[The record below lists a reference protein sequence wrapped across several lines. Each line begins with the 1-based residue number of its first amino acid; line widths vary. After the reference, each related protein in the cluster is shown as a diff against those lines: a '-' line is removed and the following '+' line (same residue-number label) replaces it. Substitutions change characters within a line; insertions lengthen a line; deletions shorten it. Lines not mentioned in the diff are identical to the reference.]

1 MNTYVWDLE
10 KWYRWT
16 HLQDKSRDED
26 VGNKHVDPGGS
37 GGMHWE
43 IGVDVCAVP
52 HAKKTA
58 GENLLHRAG
67 ISAGRSVMTSMDGM
81 RWWRE
86 IQQGGI
92 YVYI

>member
-1 MNTYVWDLE
+1 M
-10 KWYRWT
+10 
-16 HLQDKSRDED
+16 LQVNLVAKQKQSHRRREQTC
-26 VGNKHVDPGGS
+26 GYQ
-37 GGMHWE
+37 GGMNGE

-67 ISAGRSVMTSMDGM
+67 SSAGRSVMASMDGM